1 MYACMHV
8 CMYAC
13 MHTYCIHAD
22 LGSRHC
28 PASPVFLFE
37 MARSYFG
44 TPDAST
50 LGATCWNVGMIDPFS
65 FAKTQESKVA
75 ELAGHVNKWLQD
87 GPAVVGI
94 NEIHPT
100 IANYLVQCLR
110 AHHGLAVG
118 IATNDSDSLLWRTLS
133 ILLSIRFS
141 II

>member
-1 MYACMHV
+1 
-8 CMYAC
+8 
-13 MHTYCIHAD
+13 
-22 LGSRHC
+22 
-28 PASPVFLFE
+28 
-37 MARSYFG
+37 
-44 TPDAST
+44 
-50 LGATCWNVGMIDPFS
+50 MIDPFS

-75 ELAGHVNKWLQD
+75 ELAGHVHKWLQD

-100 IANYLVQCLR
+100 IARYLVQCLQ

-118 IATNDSDSLLWRTLS
+118 IATNDSNSLLWRTLS